1 MAKSGW
7 FIPDAQYPGAFES
20 LEKESEMAT
29 QTFDTSQ
36 TFENRLSERKNV
48 VVPWISWSAIF
59 GGLASGMATFI
70 LLALLGMAAG
80 ITAIDPQSAEPV
92 GNVPMLAGIWTGVSM
107 LLSAFIGG
115 YVSARIS
122 GLSRRSDG
130 ILHGFVVWGVNTLLF
145 TFLVTTSVGNLL
157 GGVFSTVGKS
167 AQAVATAGG
176 AAGGTAATQQ
186 GGGLESLI
194 TGGGGGNVSRESLD
208 TLQNRISAG
217 DREGAIGVMTS
228 QMGMT
233 RDRAET
239 VADQAMKLQGAIQQI
254 PSGQQMADTAV
265 SGLTKASWWL
275 FAGVLL
281 SMILGVVGG
290 FFGSKGVDKR
300 RHALV
305 AH

>member
-1 MAKSGW
+1 MRT
-7 FIPDAQYPGAFES
+7 GALES
-20 LEKESEMAT
+20 LEKESKMAT
-29 QTFDTSQ
+29 QTFDRPQ
-36 TFENRLSERKNV
+36 TFETRLSERKNV

-70 LLALLGMAAG
+70 LLALLGTAAG

-107 LLSAFIGG
+107 LLAAFIGG

-157 GGVFSTVGKS
+157 GGVFSAVGKG
-167 AQAVATAGG
+167 AQAVATATG
-176 AAGGTAATQQ
+176 AAGGAAATQQ
-186 GGGLESLI
+186 GGGSLESLI
-194 TGGGGGNVSRESLD
+194 TGGGGGNISKESLD
-208 TLQNRISAG
+208 ALQNRISAG
-217 DREGAIGVMTS
+217 DREGAIAVMTN

-233 RDRAET
+233 RDRAEPL
-239 VADQAMKLQGAIQQI
+239 ADQAMQLQGAIQQL
-254 PSGQQMADTAV
+254 PSGQQIADTAV
-265 SGLTKASWWL
+265 SGLTRASWWL

-290 FFGSKGVDKR
+290 FVGSKGVDKR